1 MRRNVDRQ
9 PAGLVPRCWGPL
21 GLMVLLAGLSTAAV
35 ADPAAA
41 TDPLRITRYQLDS
54 THTSVA
60 FAASHFGMSSMRGR
74 FSGIKGQLEFDP
86 VQGSG
91 SLDLVIDPDSVDTGL
106 RGLDAVLK
114 SPQFFDT
121 KEFPQARFQS
131 TRFEFDGER
140 LLAVH
145 GTLNLHGVSQPLVL
159 QAQRFRCA
167 EVKIIVIRRF
177 VCGGDF
183 SAKILR
189 SSFGMRQHLPD
200 VGDEVQLDI
209 AVEASPVK

>member
-1 MRRNVDRQ
+1 VANEG
-9 PAGLVPRCWGPL
+9 AASAVPL
-21 GLMVLLAGLSTAAV
+21 
-35 ADPAAA
+35 
-41 TDPLRITRYQLDS
+41 TRYQLDS
-54 THTSVA
+54 SHTSVY
-60 FAASHFGMSSMRGR
+60 FAVTHFGISTMRGR
-74 FSGIKGQLEFDP
+74 FMGISGQLAFDAA
-86 VQGSG
+86 QGSG
-91 SLDLVIDPDSVDTGL
+91 SLDLTIDPDSVDTGL

-114 SPQFFDT
+114 SSQFFDT

-131 TRFEFDGER
+131 TRFEFEGER

-159 QAQRFRCA
+159 QAQRFQCR
-167 EVKIIVIRRF
+167 EVKIIVLRRF

-183 SAKILR
+183 SAKFLR

-200 VGDEVQLDI
+200 VGDEIALDI